1 MNIRESIVRSN
12 NNATNVIA
20 YVVLGVFCTFLF
32 IILIKSFLLYSVVNG
47 DDDPNLKYAEMWLSL
62 FKDGFLLLGG
72 ALTTLI
78 GYYFGNKNSEA
89 ALNAAEQYT
98 KEAESLITQ
107 LDAAAPTYD
116 ENDSQ
121 IQEF

>member
-1 MNIRESIVRSN
+1 MNIRESIVKSN

-20 YVVLGVFCTFLF
+20 YVILGVFCTFLLV
-32 IILIKSFLLYSVVNG
+32 ILIKSYNLYSTIESNA
-47 DDDPNLKYAEMWLSL
+47 DPNLKYAEKWLSL

-89 ALNAAEQYT
+89 ALNAAEQYN
-98 KEAESLITQ
+98 KEAETLMSQ
-107 LDAAAPTYD
+107 LNESAPTN
-116 ENDSQ
+116 EEIDSD
-121 IQEF
+121 IQAF